1 MKLKEGP
8 KAHKDHLEKPESN
21 QELDFLRKFFRE
33 AVYSAVTSRH
43 SFPCDPESFSSSGF
57 YKLLQRNFKP
67 DELEP
72 LEVFQRELSHNS
84 DPNPKVNFICVV
96 FPTTDDKAV
105 SGSYGSV
112 QNNIF
117 AMRFTVTEAEFPGF
131 PYSPKQDERGYT
143 GLRGYRGT
151 GISRKTDSLLLEEAK
166 KIAQQQYEKGLTNDP
181 EIKVLIGEC
190 VVRSE
195 AYWNG
200 HEIEKGN
207 GMRRLYHPD
216 SGQQMY
222 YRLPPLKW
230 NKDGTPVSY
239 EAVEENLQIAMK
251 GFPERI
257 PVVKLA
263 EILRTWWEAWYI
275 RPKEMF
281 DDEAAWERHKS
292 FVMKILEEEIL
303 APIQKYEFLNLVS
316 RDEREQGKQLKNQFG
331 LNAFVYIS

>member
-21 QELDFLRKFFRE
+21 QELDFLRNFFRE
-33 AVYSAVTSRH
+33 EIYRAVTSCH

-57 YKLLQRNFKP
+57 YKLLQRNFRP

-72 LEVFQRELSHNS
+72 LEIFQRELNRNNDSNS
-84 DPNPKVNFICVV
+84 EVNFICVV
-96 FPTTDDKAV
+96 LPVPVCYRDNLVDNMAA

-117 AMRFTVTEAEFPGF
+117 AMRFTVTEAEFPGL

-151 GISRKTDSLLLEEAK
+151 GISRKADSLLLEEAK
-166 KIAQQQYEKGLTNDP
+166 KTARQQYEKRLTNDP

-230 NKDGTPVSY
+230 NKDGTPVNC

-251 GFPERI
+251 GFPKRI

-281 DDEAAWERHKS
+281 DDEAAWERHKF

-303 APIQKYEFLNLVS
+303 APIQTYEFLNLVS
-316 RDEREQGKQLKNQFG
+316 RDEREQQ
-331 LNAFVYIS
+331 A